1 MFCRR
6 RPGHLT
12 ESGEEP
18 HSSFNW
24 LGNNAQP
31 GIEHNSVFAQTTH
44 AARCDCCCRWVRHQ
58 GCATAKLGFLPLPW
72 LRVFLF
78 PDSFPK
84 VLQWHLI
91 SFLTWLTSFYPF
103 FVYFSTLT
111 HNTFILPS
119 ILWYLFFFFHLSPH
133 LPPFLHFFLALPT
146 SLRTCSGASCLSCKV
161 LLPHSELINLHRCSA
176 QRVGSTAA
184 QWGQSVKDGW
194 L

>member
-44 AARCDCCCRWVRHQ
+44 AARCDCRCRWVRHQ
-58 GCATAKLGFLPLPW
+58 GCATAKLGFLPLPR

-103 FVYFSTLT
+103 FCVLQHPNTQHIHSSQHPLISLFFLPPLSTPSTLPS
-111 HNTFILPS
+111 FLPRPPD
-119 ILWYLFFFFHLSPH
+119 IPTYMLRCFLS
-133 LPPFLHFFLALPT
+133 LLQ
-146 SLRTCSGASCLSCKV
+146 SSASSFWANKPSPVFSSACWV
-161 LLPHSELINLHRCSA
+161 DGGTMRSER
-176 QRVGSTAA
+176 
-184 QWGQSVKDGW
+184 
-194 L
+194 